1 MFLTELFG
9 FFSMSA
15 LVTWG
20 FLMAFFF
27 NVFVYMLGHKR
38 QTTLIFSSLCML
50 VSYSISDYLFTW
62 LSIYETTYLD
72 WVIYDLLTIFA
83 LISCILVIKKSS
95 PSFVY
100 LIVGLLLNMS
110 LAFSMYL
117 DVNVLNNQE
126 PWFLW
131 DVYSFLVFSNDLLM
145 VVALIV
151 DRDFL
156 GLHKLKSKLFALFKS
171 SKPQPII

>member
-15 LVTWG
+15 LITWG

-50 VSYSISDYLFTW
+50 VSYSTSDYFFTW

-72 WVIYDLLTIFA
+72 WVIYDLVTIFA
-83 LISCILVIKKSS
+83 LISCFLVIKKSS
-95 PSFVY
+95 PSFIY
-100 LIVGLLLNMS
+100 LMAGLLLNML

-117 DVNVLNNQE
+117 DVNVFKNQE
-126 PWFLW
+126 QWFLW
-131 DVYSFLVFSNDLLM
+131 GAYSFIVFSSDLLM

-156 GLHKLKSKLFALFKS
+156 GLHKLKNKLCGLFKS
-171 SKPQPII
+171 TKPQPTT